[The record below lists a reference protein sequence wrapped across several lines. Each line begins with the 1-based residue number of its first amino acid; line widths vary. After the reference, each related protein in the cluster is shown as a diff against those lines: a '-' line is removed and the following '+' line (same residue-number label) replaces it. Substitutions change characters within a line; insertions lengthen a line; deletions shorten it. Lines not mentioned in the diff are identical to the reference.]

1 MANLQVW
8 QNRITE
14 YNRQITEI
22 NTEITTIDSQTPVD
36 SVIITMLATRKASL
50 QDKLNNLNRMLG
62 VFQAKFDEESL
73 AASYSFTPDQQ
84 VIVNTLNITFAKQM
98 GELLKM
104 TPEKKTEFFTL
115 YAKGGNCTEC
125 DCVVRC
131 FFDL

>member
-22 NTEITTIDSQTPVD
+22 NTEIATIDSQTPED
-36 SVIITMLATRKASL
+36 SVIIAMLATRKTSL

-73 AASYSFTPDQQ
+73 TASYSFTTEQQ
-84 VIVNTLNITFAKQM
+84 VVVNALNATYPKQM
-98 GELLKM
+98 SDLLKM
-104 TPEKKTEFFTL
+104 TPDKKTEFFTL
-115 YAKGGNCTEC
+115 YAKGGNCTVC
-125 DCVVRC
+125 DCIVRS
-131 FFDL
+131 FFNL